1 MDEMRPPRFLR
12 EVVLTDE
19 QEDRVFTLLH
29 SAAPALR
36 EQSKAARAARRSLH
50 ELVTSAQFSDTAAGA
65 LAQAEGRA
73 EGQTVL
79 LRARLERDLYRV
91 LTPEQVARLTT
102 REQEW
107 QLHRGEGPPRP

>member
-1 MDEMRPPRFLR
+1 MDEMRPPPFLR

-19 QEDRVFTLLH
+19 QQDRVFTLLH
-29 SAAPALR
+29 DAAPALR

-50 ELVTSAQFSDTAAGA
+50 ELVTSAQFSDAAAGA
-65 LAQAEGRA
+65 LAQAQARA
-73 EGQTVL
+73 DGQTAL

-91 LTPEQVARLTT
+91 LTPEQIARLTT

-107 QLHRGEGPPRP
+107 RSHRAEGPPRP